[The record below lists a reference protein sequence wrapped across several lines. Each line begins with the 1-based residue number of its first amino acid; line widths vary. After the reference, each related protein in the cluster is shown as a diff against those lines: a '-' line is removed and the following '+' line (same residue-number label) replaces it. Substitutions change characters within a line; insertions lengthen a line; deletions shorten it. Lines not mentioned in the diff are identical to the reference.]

1 MCTITDHQIPIM
13 RILVYSPSSLSGQIM
28 IAKLMRLVTTT
39 WLNYMHE
46 LKPQV
51 FLPLLCTSADDL
63 SSYVS
68 EITNAIQIDPVN
80 F

>member
-1 MCTITDHQIPIM
+1 M
-13 RILVYSPSSLSGQIM
+13 RI
-28 IAKLMRLVTTT
+28 VTTT